1 MTATANR
8 SIQKNMFQPLSRRT
22 LPGVAAGVLMLVL
35 VPAPASAQL
44 EIKNEDVSV
53 KFGIEA
59 QFWADWSQDATAPSA
74 GPQGYQQNFY
84 LRRARFMM
92 GGDIGENISFFF
104 QTDDP
109 KLGITPKNL
118 ATGFIIQDAFIQ
130 YKLSDYFQLAGGEM
144 IVPSSRQALQSTL
157 SYYSIDISSVSTV
170 NNTALQETA
179 LRDMGFQGRG
189 YFFDGRLQYR
199 GGIFEGER
207 DSNGRNALRPALYLQ
222 YDFFDREKEYSYAGT
237 ALGRRKILAIDVG
250 GDKQSGYRSE
260 TANIANDTPVRGGDE
275 AGFNLQYLHFDGR
288 QKFIAIPDQNN
299 FLAEAAYYFHKLKAQ
314 PFARFETQHFVA
326 AVNNVKD
333 VNRAGG
339 GLNYYTRGQNLK
351 WTVQILRALPQNG
364 SPVRPSNEFTLQI
377 QAFYF

>member
-1 MTATANR
+1 MFR
-8 SIQKNMFQPLSRRT
+8 PLIQRT
-22 LPGVAAGVLMLVL
+22 LPSVAAGILMLGL
-35 VPAPASAQL
+35 APMPASAQL

-53 KFGIEA
+53 RFGIEA
-59 QFWADWSQDATAPSA
+59 QFWADWSQDATAPTASA
-74 GPQGYQQNFY
+74 QGYQQNFY

-118 ATGFIIQDAFIQ
+118 AAGFIIQDAFIQ
-130 YKLSDYFQLAGGEM
+130 YKFADYFQLAGGEM
-144 IVPSSRQALQSTL
+144 IVPFSRQALQSTL
-157 SYYSIDISSVSTV
+157 SYYSIDVSSVSTV
-170 NNTALQETA
+170 NNTALQSTA

-207 DSNGRNALRPALYLQ
+207 DSNGRDALRPALYLQ
-222 YDFFDREKEYSYAGT
+222 YDFFDREKEYSYTGT
-237 ALGRRKILAIDVG
+237 ALGKHKILAIDIG
-250 GDKQSGYRSE
+250 GDKQSSYRSE
-260 TANIANDTPVRGGDE
+260 TANIASDTPVRGGDE
-275 AGFNLQYLHFDGR
+275 VGFNLQYLHFNGR
-288 QKFIAIPDQNN
+288 EKFTTIPDQNN
-299 FLAEAAYYFHKLKAQ
+299 FLAEAAYYIRKVKAQ

-326 AVNNVKD
+326 AVNNIKD
-333 VNRAGG
+333 VDRVGG

-351 WTVQILRALPQNG
+351 WTVQILRALPQDG